1 MFLKSERISYGT
13 IGTSLF
19 SVKGISDAAN
29 LFKGWLL
36 LDILS
41 NITDAEVLLEFST
54 LLSYLEMQFTFI
66 ILISH
71 IEMSRDM
78 TQSLIEISKKNGF
91 SKVHF
96 E

>member
-1 MFLKSERISYGT
+1 MPRPNFLAIDEGL
-13 IGTSLF
+13 G
-19 SVKGISDAAN
+19 N
-29 LFKGWLL
+29 L
-36 LDILS
+36 
-41 NITDAEVLLEFST
+41 DAEVLLEFST